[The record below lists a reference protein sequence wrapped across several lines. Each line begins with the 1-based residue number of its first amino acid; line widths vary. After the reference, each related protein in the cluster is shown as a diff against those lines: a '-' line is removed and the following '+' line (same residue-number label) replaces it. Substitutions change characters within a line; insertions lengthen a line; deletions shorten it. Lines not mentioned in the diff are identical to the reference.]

1 MCVQLIFYVNN
12 ENDLCIREREIV
24 EELTTPN
31 KRALVQDWWVE
42 LLYYYNYNATFTL
55 SKLDRGL

>member
-1 MCVQLIFYVNN
+1 MRIVDI
-12 ENDLCIREREIV
+12 LCQQRERSTYQREREIV

>member
-1 MCVQLIFYVNN
+1 MRIVDI
-12 ENDLCIREREIV
+12 LCQQRERSKYQREREIV

-42 LLYYYNYNATFTL
+42 LLYYNYNATFNPCTN
-55 SKLDRGL
+55 